1 MSKESIMEISRDR
14 IEDIKKMVARDYPE
28 FKDIEPKISE
38 KDISPQ
44 DEIFQKLDMGVPK
57 QLRHIYRLKFT
68 KIAETKDNVPLDRI
82 LMVTLDENFEILKI
96 IESR

>member
-1 MSKESIMEISRDR
+1 MDINRDH
-14 IEDIKKMVARDYPE
+14 IERIKKKIAREYPE
-28 FKDIEPKISE
+28 FRDIEPKITE
-38 KDISPQ
+38 KDITPQ

-68 KIAETKDNVPLDRI
+68 KVVEAKDRVPLDRI
-82 LMVTLDENFEILKI
+82 LMVTLDENFEIIKI

>member
-1 MSKESIMEISRDR
+1 MQLDR
-14 IEDIKKMVARDYPE
+14 NHIEKIKRKIAHDYPE
-28 FKDIEPKISE
+28 FKGIEPKITE

-68 KIAETKDNVPLDRI
+68 RVVETKDRVSMDRI
-82 LMVTLDENFEILKI
+82 LLVTLDENFEIIKI